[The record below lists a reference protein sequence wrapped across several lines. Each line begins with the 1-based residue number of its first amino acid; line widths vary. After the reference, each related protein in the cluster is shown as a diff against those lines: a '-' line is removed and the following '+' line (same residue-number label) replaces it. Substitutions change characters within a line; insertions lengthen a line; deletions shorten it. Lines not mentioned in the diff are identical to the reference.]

1 MNSKAL
7 LRCIIG
13 VWVAGGVSGFMRLFY
28 EMGEDRPGTIVQDIT
43 GVGLKIAAGL
53 PLQGT
58 GRRSPV
64 LRVGIFANTSNYS
77 DIPCP

>member
-1 MNSKAL
+1 M
-7 LRCIIG
+7 
-13 VWVAGGVSGFMRLFY
+13 AGGFSGFMRLFY
-28 EMGEDRPGTIVQDIT
+28 EMGEDRPDAIVLDII
-43 GVGLKIAAGL
+43 GVGLKIAACL

-64 LRVGIFANTSNYS
+64 PRVGIFANTSNYS